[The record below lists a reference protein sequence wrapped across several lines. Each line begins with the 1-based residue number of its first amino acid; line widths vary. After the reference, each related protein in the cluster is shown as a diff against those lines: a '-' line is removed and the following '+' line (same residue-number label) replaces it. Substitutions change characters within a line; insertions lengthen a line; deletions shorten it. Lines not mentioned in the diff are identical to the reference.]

1 MRILLAVYSFF
12 SRFICRT
19 KSGLYKSGIL
29 KARKA
34 SLPVVSV
41 GNIALGGT
49 EKTPMA
55 MELIAFFLNL
65 GLRPALVSRGYK
77 GKREKP
83 GGVLSDGKTI
93 FGGWEDA
100 GDEPSMVA
108 RAFPRAGVFIGK
120 DRFASCQKAKSL
132 GFGIGIL
139 DDGFQHLRLHRDLD
153 IVLHSLRESR
163 ALREG
168 TIAFRR
174 AHFLLLKEGGSE
186 AKRKRIRASYPR
198 IGVFDYSVS
207 VKGFSPLG
215 KDEIF
220 SSAAWRGKKVLAFC
234 GIAGPERFFSLLEEC
249 GLLIAARFSFPD
261 HHAYPPRSLE
271 KIVRTAKKLQAEAI
285 VTTEKD
291 AVKLIARREQLGPA
305 PVVVLKI
312 GLELPEPFFQ
322 RIQDALAKVYQ
333 AQT

>member
-1 MRILLAVYSFF
+1 MRILLPVYSFF
-12 SRFICRT
+12 SRFVCRI
-19 KSGLYKSGIL
+19 KSGLYKSRIL

-34 SLPVVSV
+34 SLPVISV

-49 EKTPMA
+49 EKTPLA
-55 MELIAFFLNL
+55 MELIAFFQKL

-77 GKREKP
+77 GKWEKS

-93 FGGWEDA
+93 FGGWEDS
-100 GDEPSMVA
+100 GDEPYMVA

-120 DRFASCQKAKSL
+120 DRFSSCQKAKAL

-139 DDGFQHLRLHRDLD
+139 DDGFQHLRLRRDLN
-153 IVLHSLRESR
+153 IVLHSLQEPR

-168 TIAFRR
+168 MAAFRR
-174 AHFLLLKEGGSE
+174 ADFLLLKEGGPE
-186 AKRKRIRASYPR
+186 AKRERIRTSYSDLE
-198 IGVFDYSVS
+198 VFDYSVS
-207 VKGFSPLG
+207 IRGFSPLG
-215 KDEIF
+215 KDEIL
-220 SSAAWRGKKVLAFC
+220 SAADWRGKKVLAFC
-234 GIAGPERFFSLLEEC
+234 GIAGPERFFSLLEKC
-249 GLLIAARFSFPD
+249 GFVIAARISFPD

-271 KIVRTAKKLQAEAI
+271 KIARTAKELPAEAV

-291 AVKLIARREQLGPA
+291 AWKLIARREQLGPA

-312 GLELPEPFFQ
+312 GLELPESFFK
-322 RIQDALAKVYQ
+322 RIQAALAEANL